1 MAHADHRTGNCI
13 DLATGREIVEKTEN
27 VLTRMLK
34 ADAEE
39 IGLEAE
45 FVTED
50 PPTVSEEYAELTLTE
65 YPTDADVEL
74 HDSRMLEKFGFNPT
88 LTEVRLSDDGHVI
101 AIRGSYRGTGL
112 GIRLRVP
119 VEILTNGGAN

>member
-13 DLATGREIVEKTEN
+13 DLATGREIVEKAEN
-27 VLTRMLK
+27 VLERMLK

-39 IGLEAE
+39 MDLEAR
-45 FVTED
+45 FVTD
-50 PPTVSEEYAELTLTE
+50 NPMTVSEEYAELALTE
-65 YPTDADVEL
+65 YPPDADVEL
-74 HDSRMLEKFGFNPT
+74 HDSRMLEKFGFDPT
-88 LTEVRLSDDGHVI
+88 LTEILLREDGHVI

-119 VEILTNGGAN
+119 TEILANGGEN